1 MTETADEGV
10 STPTA
15 IDWRM
20 SASLED
26 VPRGDSELAEVT
38 SLEQAVRA
46 WAGLDRELQSRARL
60 APDHPIDLDGAMTA
74 MFTGQAIAML
84 VKRLP
89 PSYPA

>member
-1 MTETADEGV
+1 MTETTTDAV
-10 STPTA
+10 TTPIG

-46 WAGLDRELQSRARL
+46 WADLDPELQSRARL
-60 APDHPIDLDGAMTA
+60 TPERPIDLDGGMTA

-84 VKRLP
+84 IKRLP
-89 PSYPA
+89 ASRPD

>member
-1 MTETADEGV
+1 
-10 STPTA
+10 
-15 IDWRM
+15 M

-38 SLEQAVRA
+38 SLEQAVRV

-60 APDHPIDLDGAMTA
+60 APDRPIDLNGAMTA

-84 VKRLP
+84 VTRLP
-89 PSYPA
+89 PAHTA